1 MMKNKVQ
8 LITYAD
14 RITGQGIN
22 ALNNLLTGPLKSAF
36 GGVHLLPFYNPID
49 GSDAGF
55 DPIDHSAVDGRI
67 GTWQDIQQLGAGY
80 DLMAD
85 LIVNHVSAQSFQFQ
99 DVLKQGEDSAYW
111 DLFLT
116 KDDVFPNGMSDAEQA
131 AIYRPRPGSCFT
143 PITCGNGKT
152 YDFWTTFTDN
162 QIDINVKS
170 TAGIEYLDNV
180 LTKFSENNVN
190 IIRLDA
196 AGYAIKEAGT
206 NCFML
211 DQTFDYLDKL
221 SAQAN
226 ELGMETIAEIHS
238 HYETQVEVA
247 KRVNMVY
254 DFALP
259 PLILHSLFTNNSDA
273 LVQWLKISPRNCL
286 TVLDTHDGIGIID
299 AGPMGNKAGLL
310 NAAQIDNLVETIHAN
325 SNNQSRQATGA
336 AASNVDLYQV
346 NCTYYNALG
355 ASDFDYLV
363 ARAIQFFAPGVP
375 QVYYGGLFACE
386 NDMELLAKSN
396 VGRDINRPYLDADII
411 SKSLA
416 KPVVKALLQL
426 IAIRNTHGAFDGEF
440 AVEGSGNSCSL
451 KWFKGELAIELKVNF
466 ERREV
471 LIIEHNSTEQVLT
484 SLADL
489 LS

>member
-1 MMKNKVQ
+1 MMQNKVQ

-14 RITGQGIN
+14 RITGQDIN
-22 ALNNLLTGPLKSAF
+22 ALTTLLNGSLKGVF

-55 DPIDHSAVDGRI
+55 DPIDHSEVDSRI
-67 GTWQDIQQLGAGY
+67 GSWEDIKALGNNH

-99 DVLKQGEDSAYW
+99 DVLAKGKASEFW

-116 KDDVFPNGMSDAEQA
+116 KEDVFPNGMSDAEQK

-143 PITCGNGKT
+143 PMKCGDGET

-162 QIDINVKS
+162 QIDINVKVE
-170 TAGIEYLDNV
+170 AGVAYLNNV
-180 LTKFSENNVN
+180 LTKFSANNVN

-196 AGYAIKEAGT
+196 AGYAIKQAGT

-211 DQTFDYLDKL
+211 DETFGYLDNL
-221 SAQAN
+221 SKQAN

-238 HYETQVEVA
+238 HYQTQVEVA

-259 PLILHSLFTNNSDA
+259 PLILHSLFNNDVDA
-273 LVQWLKISPRNCL
+273 LLKWLKISPRNCL

-299 AGPMGNKAGLL
+299 AGPMGDKPGLL
-310 NAAQIDNLVETIHAN
+310 NAEQIDNLVETMHAN
-325 SNNQSRQATGA
+325 SNNESRQATGA

-355 ASDFDYLV
+355 AKDFDYLLS
-363 ARAIQFFAPGVP
+363 RAIQFFAPGVP

-386 NDMELLAKSN
+386 NDMELLAKTN
-396 VGRDINRPYLDADII
+396 VGRDINRPY
-411 SKSLA
+411 
-416 KPVVKALLQL
+416 
-426 IAIRNTHGAFDGEF
+426 
-440 AVEGSGNSCSL
+440 
-451 KWFKGELAIELKVNF
+451 
-466 ERREV
+466 
-471 LIIEHNSTEQVLT
+471 
-484 SLADL
+484 
-489 LS
+489 

>member
-1 MMKNKVQ
+1 MMQNKVQ

-14 RITGQGIN
+14 RITGQDIN
-22 ALNNLLTGPLKSAF
+22 ALTTLLNGSLKGVF

-55 DPIDHSAVDGRI
+55 DPIDHSEVDSRI
-67 GTWQDIQQLGAGY
+67 GSWEDIKALGNNH

-99 DVLKQGEDSAYW
+99 DVLAKGKTSEFW

-116 KDDVFPNGMSDAEQA
+116 KEDVFPNGMSDAEQK

-143 PITCGNGKT
+143 PMKCGDGET

-162 QIDINVKS
+162 QIDINVKVE
-170 TAGIEYLDNV
+170 AGVAYLNNV
-180 LTKFSENNVN
+180 LTKFSANNVN

-196 AGYAIKEAGT
+196 AGYAIKQAGT

-211 DQTFDYLDKL
+211 DETFGYLDNL
-221 SAQAN
+221 SKQAN

-238 HYETQVEVA
+238 HYQTQVEVA

-259 PLILHSLFTNNSDA
+259 PLILHSLFNNDVDA
-273 LVQWLKISPRNCL
+273 LLKWLKISPRNCL

-299 AGPMGNKAGLL
+299 AGPMGDKPGLL
-310 NAAQIDNLVETIHAN
+310 NAEQIDNLVETMHAN
-325 SNNQSRQATGA
+325 SNNESRQATGA

-355 ASDFDYLV
+355 ANDLDYLFS
-363 ARAIQFFAPGVP
+363 RAIQFFAPGVP

-386 NDMELLAKSN
+386 NDMKLLAKTN
-396 VGRDINRPYLDADII
+396 VGRDINRPYLNADKI
-411 SKSLA
+411 SESLN
-416 KPVVKALLQL
+416 KPVVKGL
-426 IAIRNTHGAFDGEF
+426 IELIKIRNEHPAFSGEF
-440 AVEGSGNSCSL
+440 SAQGEGGMCCLTWQLGEQSISL
-451 KWFKGELAIELKVNF
+451 SVDFEARTALITQVNGD
-466 ERREV
+466 EE
-471 LIIEHNSTEQVLT
+471 T
-484 SLADL
+484 SISLDSL
-489 LS
+489 L

>member
-14 RITGQGIN
+14 RITGQDIN
-22 ALNNLLTGPLKSAF
+22 ALTTLLHGPLEGVF

-55 DPIDHSAVDGRI
+55 DPIDHSEVDSRI
-67 GTWQDIQQLGAGY
+67 GTWDDIKALGKDH

-99 DVLKQGEDSAYW
+99 DVLAKGKASAFW

-116 KDDVFPNGMSDAEQA
+116 KEDVFPNGMSEAEQQ

-143 PITCGNGKT
+143 PMKCGDGQT

-162 QIDINVKS
+162 QIDINVKVE
-170 TAGIEYLDNV
+170 AGIAYLNNV
-180 LTKFSENNVN
+180 LTKFSANNVN

-196 AGYAIKEAGT
+196 AGYAIKQAGT

-211 DQTFDYLDKL
+211 DETFSYLDNL
-221 SAQAN
+221 SKQAN
-226 ELGMETIAEIHS
+226 DLGMETIAEIHS
-238 HYETQVEVA
+238 HYQTQVDVA

-259 PLILHSLFTNNSDA
+259 PLILHSLFNNNTDA
-273 LVQWLKISPRNCL
+273 LLKWLKISPRNCL

-299 AGPMGNKAGLL
+299 AGPMGEKPGLL
-310 NAAQIDNLVETIHAN
+310 NAEQIDNLVETMHAN

-355 ASDFDYLV
+355 ANDFDYLLS
-363 ARAIQFFAPGVP
+363 RAIQFFAPGVP

-386 NDMELLAKSN
+386 NDMELLAKTN
-396 VGRDINRPYLDADII
+396 VGRDINRPYLNAAKIEQA
-411 SKSLA
+411 LN
-416 KPVVKALLQL
+416 KPVVKGL
-426 IAIRNTHGAFDGEF
+426 IELIKMRNEHPAFAGEF
-440 AVEGSGNSCSL
+440 SAQGGASVCCLMWQLEQQSISL
-451 KWFKGELAIELKVNF
+451 RIDFASRTALITQLNGTQESTLNLQSLLA
-466 ERREV
+466 
-471 LIIEHNSTEQVLT
+471 
-484 SLADL
+484 
-489 LS
+489 

>member
-1 MMKNKVQ
+1 MMQNKVQ

-14 RITGQGIN
+14 RITGQDIN
-22 ALNNLLTGPLKSAF
+22 ALTTLLNGSLKGVF

-55 DPIDHSAVDGRI
+55 DPIDHSEVDSRI
-67 GTWQDIQQLGAGY
+67 GSWEDIKALGNNH

-99 DVLKQGEDSAYW
+99 DVLAKGKASEFW

-116 KDDVFPNGMSDAEQA
+116 KEDVFPNGMSDAEQK

-143 PITCGNGKT
+143 PMKCGDGET

-162 QIDINVKS
+162 QIDINVKVE
-170 TAGIEYLDNV
+170 AGVAYLNNV
-180 LTKFSENNVN
+180 LTKFSANNVN

-196 AGYAIKEAGT
+196 AGYAIKQAGT

-211 DQTFDYLDKL
+211 DETFGYLDNL
-221 SAQAN
+221 SKQAN

-238 HYETQVEVA
+238 HYQTQVEVA

-259 PLILHSLFTNNSDA
+259 PLILHSLFNNDVDA
-273 LVQWLKISPRNCL
+273 LLKWLKISPRNCL

-299 AGPMGNKAGLL
+299 AGPMGDKPGLL
-310 NAAQIDNLVETIHAN
+310 NAEQIDNLVETMHAN
-325 SNNQSRQATGA
+325 SNNESRQATGA

-355 ASDFDYLV
+355 AKDFDYLLS
-363 ARAIQFFAPGVP
+363 RAIQFFAPGVP

-386 NDMELLAKSN
+386 NDMELLAKTN
-396 VGRDINRPYLDADII
+396 VGRDINRPYLNADKI
-411 SKSLA
+411 SESLD
-416 KPVVKALLQL
+416 KPVVKGL
-426 IAIRNTHGAFDGEF
+426 IELIKIRNEHPAFSGEF
-440 AVEGSGNSCSL
+440 SAQGKGSMCCLTWQLGEQSISISVDFEAKTALITQVNGEEETSISL
-451 KWFKGELAIELKVNF
+451 D
-466 ERREV
+466 
-471 LIIEHNSTEQVLT
+471 
-484 SLADL
+484 SLL
-489 LS
+489 

>member
-273 LVQWLKISPRNCL
+273 LVLWLKISPRNCL

-471 LIIEHNSTEQVLT
+471 LIIEHDSTEQVLT

>member
-14 RITGQGIN
+14 RITGQNIG
-22 ALNNLLTGPLKSAF
+22 ALTTLLNGPLKGVF

-55 DPIDHSAVDGRI
+55 DPIDHSEVDSRI
-67 GTWQDIQQLGAGY
+67 GTWEDIQVLGKDL

-99 DVLKQGEDSAYW
+99 DVLAKGKQSEFW

-116 KDDVFPNGMSDAEQA
+116 KEDVFPNGMSEAEQK

-143 PITCGNGKT
+143 PMQCGDGQT

-162 QIDINVKS
+162 QIDINVKVE
-170 TAGIEYLDNV
+170 AGVAYLNNV
-180 LTKFSENNVN
+180 LTKFSANNVN

-196 AGYAIKEAGT
+196 AGYAIKQAGT

-211 DQTFDYLDKL
+211 DETFGYLDNL
-221 SAQAN
+221 SKQAN
-226 ELGMETIAEIHS
+226 DLGMETIAEIHS
-238 HYETQVEVA
+238 HYQTQVEVA

-259 PLILHSLFTNNSDA
+259 PLILHSLFNNDVDA
-273 LVQWLKISPRNCL
+273 LLKWLQISPRNCL

-299 AGPMGNKAGLL
+299 AGPMGDKPGLL
-310 NAAQIDNLVETIHAN
+310 NAQQIDNLVETMHAN

-355 ASDFDYLV
+355 AKDFDYLLS
-363 ARAIQFFAPGVP
+363 RAIQFFAPGVP

-386 NDMELLAKSN
+386 NDMELLARTN
-396 VGRDINRPYLDADII
+396 VGRDINRPYLNNEKIEYALD
-411 SKSLA
+411 
-416 KPVVKALLQL
+416 KPVVKGLIELIKLRNEHPAFAGEFSAHGAEGECCLTWQLEDKSIALSVNFKTRDALITQVNGDDETTISLNALL
-426 IAIRNTHGAFDGEF
+426 A
-440 AVEGSGNSCSL
+440 
-451 KWFKGELAIELKVNF
+451 
-466 ERREV
+466 
-471 LIIEHNSTEQVLT
+471 
-484 SLADL
+484 
-489 LS
+489 

>member
-1 MMKNKVQ
+1 MMQNKVQ

-14 RITGQGIN
+14 RITGQDIN
-22 ALNNLLTGPLKSAF
+22 ALTTLLNGSLKGVF

-55 DPIDHSAVDGRI
+55 DPIDHSEVDSRI
-67 GTWQDIQQLGAGY
+67 GTWADIQALGENH

-85 LIVNHVSAQSFQFQ
+85 LIVNHVSAQSYQFQ
-99 DVLKQGEDSAYW
+99 DVLAKGKQSEFW

-116 KDDVFPNGMSDAEQA
+116 KEDVFPNGMSDAEQK

-143 PITCGNGKT
+143 PMKCGDGET

-162 QIDINVKS
+162 QIDINVKVE
-170 TAGIEYLDNV
+170 AGVAYLNNV
-180 LTKFSENNVN
+180 LTKFSANNVN

-196 AGYAIKEAGT
+196 AGYAIKQAGT

-211 DQTFDYLDKL
+211 DETFGYLDNL
-221 SAQAN
+221 SKQAN

-238 HYETQVEVA
+238 HYQTQVEVA

-259 PLILHSLFTNNSDA
+259 PLILHSLFNNDVDA
-273 LVQWLKISPRNCL
+273 LLKWLKISPRNCL

-299 AGPMGNKAGLL
+299 AGPMGDKPGLL
-310 NAAQIDNLVETIHAN
+310 NAEQIDNLVETMHAN
-325 SNNQSRQATGA
+325 SNNESRQATGA

-355 ASDFDYLV
+355 AKDFDYLLS
-363 ARAIQFFAPGVP
+363 RAIQFFAPGVP

-386 NDMELLAKSN
+386 NEMELLAKTN
-396 VGRDINRPYLDADII
+396 VGRDINRPYLSADKI
-411 SKSLA
+411 SESLD
-416 KPVVKALLQL
+416 KPVVKGL
-426 IAIRNTHGAFDGEF
+426 IELIKIRNEHPAFSGEF
-440 AVEGSGNSCSL
+440 SAQGEGGMCCLTWQLGEQSISL
-451 KWFKGELAIELKVNF
+451 SVDFEARTALITQVNGD
-466 ERREV
+466 EE
-471 LIIEHNSTEQVLT
+471 T
-484 SLADL
+484 SISLDSL
-489 LS
+489 L

>member
-14 RITGQGIN
+14 RITGQDIN
-22 ALNNLLTGPLKSAF
+22 ALTTLLHGPLEGVF
-36 GGVHLLPFYNPID
+36 GCVHLLPFYNPID

-55 DPIDHSAVDGRI
+55 DPIDHSEVDSRI
-67 GTWQDIQQLGAGY
+67 GTWDDIKALGKDH

-99 DVLKQGEDSAYW
+99 DVLAKGKASAFW

-116 KDDVFPNGMSDAEQA
+116 KEDVFPNGMSEAEQQ

-143 PITCGNGKT
+143 PMKCGDGQT

-162 QIDINVKS
+162 QIDINVKVE
-170 TAGIEYLDNV
+170 AGIAYLNNV
-180 LTKFSENNVN
+180 LTKFSANNVN

-196 AGYAIKEAGT
+196 AGYAIKQAGT

-211 DQTFDYLDKL
+211 DETFGYLDNL
-221 SAQAN
+221 SKQAN
-226 ELGMETIAEIHS
+226 DLGMETIAEIHS
-238 HYETQVEVA
+238 HYQTQVDVA

-259 PLILHSLFTNNSDA
+259 PLILHSLFNNNADA
-273 LVQWLKISPRNCL
+273 LLKWLKISPRNCL

-299 AGPMGNKAGLL
+299 AGPMGEKPGLL
-310 NAAQIDNLVETIHAN
+310 NAEQIDNLVETMHAN

-355 ASDFDYLV
+355 ANDFDYLLS
-363 ARAIQFFAPGVP
+363 RAIQFFAPGVP

-386 NDMELLAKSN
+386 NDMELLAKTN
-396 VGRDINRPYLDADII
+396 VGRDINRPYLNAAKIEQA
-411 SKSLA
+411 LN
-416 KPVVKALLQL
+416 KPVVKGL
-426 IAIRNTHGAFDGEF
+426 IELIKMRNEHPAFEGEF
-440 AVEGSGNSCSL
+440 SAQGGASVCCLMWKLEQQSISL
-451 KWFKGELAIELKVNF
+451 RIDFASRIALISQVNGTQESTLNLQSLLA
-466 ERREV
+466 
-471 LIIEHNSTEQVLT
+471 
-484 SLADL
+484 
-489 LS
+489 

>member
-14 RITGQGIN
+14 RITGQNIG
-22 ALNNLLTGPLKSAF
+22 ALTTLLNGPLKGVF

-55 DPIDHSAVDGRI
+55 DPIDHSEVDSRI
-67 GTWQDIQQLGAGY
+67 GTWEDIQVLGKDL

-99 DVLKQGEDSAYW
+99 DVLAKGKQSEFW

-116 KDDVFPNGMSDAEQA
+116 KDDVFPNGMSEAEQK

-143 PITCGNGKT
+143 PMQCGDGQT

-162 QIDINVKS
+162 QIDINVKVE
-170 TAGIEYLDNV
+170 AGVAYLNNV
-180 LTKFSENNVN
+180 LTKFSANNVN

-196 AGYAIKEAGT
+196 AGYAIKQAGT

-211 DQTFDYLDKL
+211 DETFGYLDNL
-221 SAQAN
+221 SKQAN
-226 ELGMETIAEIHS
+226 DLGMETIAEIHS
-238 HYETQVEVA
+238 HYQTQVEVA

-259 PLILHSLFTNNSDA
+259 PLILHSLFNNDVDA
-273 LVQWLKISPRNCL
+273 LLKWLQISPRNCL

-299 AGPMGNKAGLL
+299 AGPMGDKPGLL
-310 NAAQIDNLVETIHAN
+310 NAQQIDNLVETMHAN

-355 ASDFDYLV
+355 AKDFDYLLS
-363 ARAIQFFAPGVP
+363 RAIQFFAPGVP

-386 NDMELLAKSN
+386 NDMELLTNTN
-396 VGRDINRPYLDADII
+396 VGRDINRPYLDANII
-411 SKSLA
+411 DKSLN
-416 KPVVKALLQL
+416 KPVVKGL
-426 IAIRNTHGAFDGEF
+426 IELIKIRNSHPAFAGEF
-440 AVEGSGNSCSL
+440 SAQGEGSMCCLSWQLDEQTISLTVDFKLRHALITQVNGDEETTINLNS
-451 KWFKGELAIELKVNF
+451 FLA
-466 ERREV
+466 
-471 LIIEHNSTEQVLT
+471 
-484 SLADL
+484 
-489 LS
+489 

>member
-14 RITGQGIN
+14 RITGQDIN
-22 ALNNLLTGPLKSAF
+22 ALTTLLNGPLKGVF

-55 DPIDHSAVDGRI
+55 DPIDHSEVDSRI
-67 GTWQDIQQLGAGY
+67 GSWDDIQALGKDH

-85 LIVNHVSAQSFQFQ
+85 LIVNHVSAQSYQFQ
-99 DVLKQGEDSAYW
+99 DVLAKGKESEFW

-116 KDDVFPNGMSDAEQA
+116 KEDVFPQGMSDADQK

-143 PITCGNGKT
+143 PMACGDGKT

-162 QIDINVKS
+162 QIDINVKVE
-170 TAGIEYLDNV
+170 AGIAYLNNV
-180 LTKFSENNVN
+180 LNKFSANNVN

-196 AGYAIKEAGT
+196 AGYAIKRAGT

-211 DQTFDYLDKL
+211 DETFSYLDDL
-221 SAQAN
+221 SKQAN
-226 ELGMETIAEIHS
+226 DLGMETIAEIHS
-238 HYETQVEVA
+238 HYQTQVEVA

-259 PLILHSLFTNNSDA
+259 PLILHTLFNNDVEA
-273 LVQWLKISPRNCL
+273 LLKWLKISPRNCL

-299 AGPMGNKAGLL
+299 AGPMGDKPGLL
-310 NAAQIDNLVETIHAN
+310 NAEQIDNLVETMHAN
-325 SNNQSRQATGA
+325 SNNESRQATGA

-355 ASDFDYLV
+355 AKDFDYLLS
-363 ARAIQFFAPGVP
+363 RAIQFFAPGVP

-386 NDMELLAKSN
+386 NDMELLAKTN
-396 VGRDINRPYLDADII
+396 VGRDINRPYLNADII
-411 SKSLA
+411 NESLN
-416 KPVVKALLQL
+416 KPVVKGL
-426 IAIRNTHGAFDGEF
+426 IELIKIRNDHPAFAGEF
-440 AVEGSGNSCSL
+440 SAQGGDSVCCLTWQLDDESISL
-451 KWFKGELAIELKVNF
+451 SVDFEKREALITTVHGEE
-466 ERREV
+466 ET
-471 LIIEHNSTEQVLT
+471 STN
-484 SLADL
+484 
-489 LS
+489 LSTLMA

>member
-14 RITGQGIN
+14 RITGQDIN
-22 ALNNLLTGPLKSAF
+22 ALTTLLNGPLKGVF

-55 DPIDHSAVDGRI
+55 DPIDHSEVDSRI
-67 GTWQDIQQLGAGY
+67 GSWDDIQALGKDH

-85 LIVNHVSAQSFQFQ
+85 LIVNHVSAQSYQFQ
-99 DVLKQGEDSAYW
+99 DVLAKGKESEFW

-116 KDDVFPNGMSDAEQA
+116 KEDVFPQGMSDADQK

-143 PITCGNGKT
+143 PMACGDGKT

-162 QIDINVKS
+162 QIDINVKVE
-170 TAGIEYLDNV
+170 AGIAYLNNV
-180 LTKFSENNVN
+180 LNKFSANNVN

-196 AGYAIKEAGT
+196 AGYAIKRAGT

-211 DQTFDYLDKL
+211 DETFSYLDDL
-221 SAQAN
+221 SKQAN
-226 ELGMETIAEIHS
+226 DLGMETIAEIHS
-238 HYETQVEVA
+238 HYQTQVEVA

-259 PLILHSLFTNNSDA
+259 PLILHTLFNNDVEA
-273 LVQWLKISPRNCL
+273 LLKWLKISPRNCL

-299 AGPMGNKAGLL
+299 AGPMGDKPGLL
-310 NAAQIDNLVETIHAN
+310 NAEQIDNLVETMHAN
-325 SNNQSRQATGA
+325 SNNESRQATGA

-355 ASDFDYLV
+355 AKDFDYLLS
-363 ARAIQFFAPGVP
+363 RAIQFFAPGVP

-386 NDMELLAKSN
+386 NDMELLAKTN
-396 VGRDINRPYLDADII
+396 VGRDINRPYLNADII
-411 SKSLA
+411 NESLN
-416 KPVVKALLQL
+416 KPVVKGL
-426 IAIRNTHGAFDGEF
+426 IELIKIRNDHPAFAGEF
-440 AVEGSGNSCSL
+440 SAQGGDSVCCLTWQLEDESISL
-451 KWFKGELAIELKVNF
+451 SVDFEKREALITTVHGEE
-466 ERREV
+466 ET
-471 LIIEHNSTEQVLT
+471 STN
-484 SLADL
+484 
-489 LS
+489 LSTLMA

>member
-14 RITGQGIN
+14 RITGQDIN
-22 ALNNLLTGPLKSAF
+22 ALTTLLHGPLEGVF

-55 DPIDHSAVDGRI
+55 DPIDHSEVDSRI
-67 GTWQDIQQLGAGY
+67 GTWDDIKALGKDH

-99 DVLKQGEDSAYW
+99 DVLAKGKASAFW

-116 KDDVFPNGMSDAEQA
+116 KEDVFPNGMSEAEQQ

-143 PITCGNGKT
+143 PMKCGDGQT

-162 QIDINVKS
+162 QIDINVKVE
-170 TAGIEYLDNV
+170 AGIAYLNNV
-180 LTKFSENNVN
+180 LTKFSANNVN

-196 AGYAIKEAGT
+196 AGYAIKQAGT

-211 DQTFDYLDKL
+211 DETFGYLDNL
-221 SAQAN
+221 SKQAN
-226 ELGMETIAEIHS
+226 DLGMETIAEIHS
-238 HYETQVEVA
+238 HYQTQVDVA
-247 KRVNMVY
+247 KLVNMVY

-259 PLILHSLFTNNSDA
+259 PLILHSLFNNNADA
-273 LVQWLKISPRNCL
+273 LLKWLKISPRNCL

-299 AGPMGNKAGLL
+299 AGPMGEKPGLL
-310 NAAQIDNLVETIHAN
+310 NAEQIDNLVETMHAN

-355 ASDFDYLV
+355 ANDFDYLLS
-363 ARAIQFFAPGVP
+363 RAIQFFAPGVP
-375 QVYYGGLFACE
+375 QVYYGGLLACE
-386 NDMELLAKSN
+386 NDMELLAKTN
-396 VGRDINRPYLDADII
+396 VGRDINRPYLNAAKIEQA
-411 SKSLA
+411 LN
-416 KPVVKALLQL
+416 KPVVKGL
-426 IAIRNTHGAFDGEF
+426 IELIKMRNEHPAFAGEF
-440 AVEGSGNSCSL
+440 SAQGGANVCCLMWKLEQQSISL
-451 KWFKGELAIELKVNF
+451 RIDFASRTALITQLNGTQESTLNLQSLLA
-466 ERREV
+466 
-471 LIIEHNSTEQVLT
+471 
-484 SLADL
+484 
-489 LS
+489 

>member
-14 RITGQGIN
+14 RITGKDIN
-22 ALNNLLTGPLKSAF
+22 ALTDLLNGPLEEVF

-55 DPIDHSAVDGRI
+55 DPIDHSAVDERI
-67 GTWQDIQQLGAGY
+67 GTWQDIQNLGKEY

-85 LIVNHVSAQSFQFQ
+85 LIVNHVSAQSYQFK
-99 DVLKQGEDSAYW
+99 DVLKNGKKSVYW

-116 KDDVFPNGMSDAEQA
+116 KEDVFPKGMSDAEQQ

-143 PITCGNGKT
+143 PITCEDAET
-152 YDFWTTFTDN
+152 HEFWTTFTDN

-170 TAGIEYLDNV
+170 SAGVEYLDNV
-180 LTKFSENNVN
+180 LTKFSQNDVN

-221 SAQAN
+221 SAKAN

-238 HYETQVEVA
+238 HYQTQVEVA

-273 LVQWLKISPRNCL
+273 LVQWLEISPRNCL

-299 AGPMGNKAGLL
+299 AGPMGDKAGLL
-310 NAAQIDNLVETIHAN
+310 NGEQIDNLVETIHAN
-325 SNNQSRQATGA
+325 SHDQSRQATGA

-386 NDMELLAKSN
+386 NDMELLTSTN
-396 VGRDINRPYLDADII
+396 VGRDINRPYLDTEQI
-411 SKSLA
+411 SQSLA
-416 KPVVKALLQL
+416 KPVVQGLLKL
-426 IAIRNTHGAFDGEF
+426 ISIRNTHNAFNGEF
-440 AVEGSGNSCSL
+440 SVAGSANECAL
-451 KWFKGELAIELKVNF
+451 KWQLNDIAIELRVNF
-466 ERREV
+466 ERREA
-471 LIIEHNSTEQVLT
+471 LIIEHTENEQTLT
-484 SLADL
+484 SLSDL
-489 LS
+489 LG